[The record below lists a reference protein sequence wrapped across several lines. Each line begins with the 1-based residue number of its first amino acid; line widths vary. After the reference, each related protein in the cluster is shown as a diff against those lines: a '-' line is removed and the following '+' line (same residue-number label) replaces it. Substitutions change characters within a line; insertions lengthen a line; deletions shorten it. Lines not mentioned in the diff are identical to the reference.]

1 MPHLCRWRG
10 PRAVPVPLPS
20 PTGSWGTFGEAQK
33 GAPWLT
39 FLQSPWL
46 RTRLRAEVDGET
58 WGHTGPW
65 VAVRELG
72 TLRGHAD
79 SLLEKRHLD
88 REAEFE
94 GLPGGPW
101 GEVG

>member
-1 MPHLCRWRG
+1 MGRRRG
-10 PRAVPVPLPS
+10 
-20 PTGSWGTFGEAQK
+20 
-33 GAPWLT
+33 
-39 FLQSPWL
+39 
-46 RTRLRAEVDGET
+46 
-58 WGHTGPW
+58 HIGPW

-94 GLPGGPW
+94 GLPGGAL
-101 GEVG
+101 G